1 MLFRFLSSFS
11 VCFTVMSLWQFRM
24 VYSYAPLTVSYGLQ
38 LCPFDSFVWFTVMS
52 LSPFRIVY
60 SYVPLTVSYGLQFC
74 PFDSFV
80 WFTVMSLW
88 QFRMVYSYV
97 PLTVL
102 YGLQLCP
109 FDSFICLNESV
120 YVFLSFIYICYCR
133 WRSSYQDGRVE
144 IPLTGLTLPYFYV
157 CPKPG
162 PGFSVS
168 YVVVFFMFQSFEI
181 WADCL
186 FCCIGGIVDHHCCN
200 DGIVDRHCCKLFF
213 VLLYWWNCWPSL
225 L

>member
-1 MLFRFLSSFS
+1 LCAISFS
-11 VCFTVMSLWQFRM
+11 ELLFCVF
-24 VYSYAPLTVSYGLQ
+24 YSYVPLTVSYGLQ

-97 PLTVL
+97 PLTVS

-109 FDSFICLNESV
+109 FDSSVWFTVMSLWQFHMFKRICVCFFIIYLYMLLPLKIQLSRWESWNPINWFNPAIFLCLS
-120 YVFLSFIYICYCR
+120 
-133 WRSSYQDGRVE
+133 
-144 IPLTGLTLPYFYV
+144 
-157 CPKPG
+157 
-162 PGFSVS
+162 
-168 YVVVFFMFQSFEI
+168 
-181 WADCL
+181 
-186 FCCIGGIVDHHCCN
+186 
-200 DGIVDRHCCKLFF
+200 
-213 VLLYWWNCWPSL
+213 
-225 L
+225 